1 MMKRHVIAIHNAVL
15 FAGMFSV
22 AGLMAIAMLCVS
34 LSRTDGAG
42 SNSIPALSTACVIL
56 ALAIAASELILFLYQ
71 NRYYRGLKYGN
82 AYHRVTT
89 RLRRALLDAGYY
101 EADFLGFAHPAA
113 IELDFNGDLTTGT
126 LRIRN
131 SPHYDSSLETVNMA
145 SALGQYIVERWY
157 LSDDQNWY
165 IYEIYDYEVFQP
177 LVLHCYA
184 DFWDYA
190 NLPDWYKLRIDERLN
205 TKLQHMLIVGA
216 TRSGKTYML
225 YELILEML
233 QKPVHYEL
241 YLADPKR
248 SSLWAVGNAIGA
260 QHNAVTIEDIIV
272 ELDNFHSSMMNRSSE
287 LADLLKKQIDADYRT
302 FELSP
307 SIFIFDEFAAFMG
320 ALQTYP
326 KATRDEVMAD
336 LRDIVLMG
344 AQLGFF
350 IIIVMQKSDAST
362 LPTMLRDSLT
372 LKVVLGNA
380 EDTTYTTAFGTGVEI
395 PKHNYRIGEGVYT
408 DAGYANTPKLV
419 TIPTLDF
426 NLASAFELASHIARG
441 ACNDPRPINKDNHG
455 KAECG

>member
-1 MMKRHVIAIHNAVL
+1 MKRTHVIAFQDATL
-15 FAGMFSV
+15 YAGMFSA

-34 LSRTDGAG
+34 LSRTGGAG
-42 SNSIPALSTACVIL
+42 SSSIPALPAACFIL
-56 ALAIAASELILFLYQ
+56 ALAIVFAELIVFLYQ

-82 AYHRVTT
+82 AYHRVTR

-101 EADFLGFAHPAA
+101 ETDFFGFAHPAT
-113 IELDFNGDLTTGT
+113 IELDLNDDLTTGT
-126 LRIRN
+126 MRIRN

-145 SALGQYIVERWY
+145 SALGKFVVERWY

-165 IYEIYDYEVFQP
+165 IYEIYDHEVLQP

-190 NLPDWYKLRIDERLN
+190 NLPDWYKLRIDERLS

-248 SSLWAVGNAIGA
+248 SSLWAVGNAIGI
-260 QHNAVTIEDIIV
+260 QHNAVMIDDIIT
-272 ELDNFHSSMMNRSSE
+272 ELGYFHSSMMSRSSE
-287 LADLLKKQIDADYRT
+287 LAELLKTRIDADYRS

-307 SIFIFDEFAAFMG
+307 CIFIFDEFAAFMG

-395 PKHNYRIGEGVYT
+395 PKHNFRIGEGVYT

-426 NLASAFELASHIARG
+426 NLANAFELASHIARG
-441 ACNDPRPINKDNHG
+441 ACNDPRPINKDDHG